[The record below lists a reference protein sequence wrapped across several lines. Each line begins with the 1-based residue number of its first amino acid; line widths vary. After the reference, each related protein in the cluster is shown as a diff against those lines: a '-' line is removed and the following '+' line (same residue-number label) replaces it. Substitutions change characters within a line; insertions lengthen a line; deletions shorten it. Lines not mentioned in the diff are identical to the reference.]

1 MLEIVLTVIVV
12 LLIYVTARLY
22 FLIKKL
28 QTQMAV
34 VAKSHFETLNL
45 IAKVLTDKTGRNK
58 NATRKTK

>member
-12 LLIYVTARLY
+12 LLTYVTARLY

-28 QTQMAV
+28 QTQISV

-45 IAKVLTDKTGRNK
+45 IAKVLTDKAGRNK
-58 NATRKTK
+58 NGARKIK